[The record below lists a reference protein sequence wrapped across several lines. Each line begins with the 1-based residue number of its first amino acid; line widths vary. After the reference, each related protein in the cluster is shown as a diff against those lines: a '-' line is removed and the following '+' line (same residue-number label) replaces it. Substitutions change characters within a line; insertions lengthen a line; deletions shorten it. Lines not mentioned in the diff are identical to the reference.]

1 MAVIRKS
8 IAKYMEL
15 RTAEQVDEII
25 VHCSAT
31 REGRPFGVEDIERW
45 HRERGFAMCGYHFV
59 IALDGEVQPGRP
71 AGYVGAHCEGHNKR
85 SIGVCY
91 IGGLDRKTGE
101 PKDTRTEK
109 QRESMEM
116 LLKHL
121 CRRYHIKRISGHR
134 DYAAKACPC
143 FDAHKEYQHIADG
156 TVRLE

>member
-1 MAVIRKS
+1 MAVIRKN

-59 IALDGEVQPGRP
+59 IALDGEVQPARP

-91 IGGLDRKTGE
+91 IGGLDRKTG
-101 PKDTRTEK
+101 
-109 QRESMEM
+109 
-116 LLKHL
+116 
-121 CRRYHIKRISGHR
+121 
-134 DYAAKACPC
+134 
-143 FDAHKEYQHIADG
+143 
-156 TVRLE
+156 

>member
-59 IALDGEVQPGRP
+59 IALDGEVQPARP

-91 IGGLDRKTGE
+91 IGGAGPQDGGAEGYAHGEATGVDGDVTQTSV
-101 PKDTRTEK
+101 PPIP
-109 QRESMEM
+109 
-116 LLKHL
+116 H
-121 CRRYHIKRISGHR
+121 
-134 DYAAKACPC
+134 KAN
-143 FDAHKEYQHIADG
+143 IG
-156 TVRLE
+156 S